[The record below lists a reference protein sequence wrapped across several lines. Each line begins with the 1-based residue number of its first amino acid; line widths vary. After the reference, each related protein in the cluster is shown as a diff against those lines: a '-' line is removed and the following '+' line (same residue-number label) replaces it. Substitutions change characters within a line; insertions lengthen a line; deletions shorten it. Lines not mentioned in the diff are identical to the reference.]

1 MTVRYGN
8 RSRCGGSILTVDGHN
23 SNGAILTAAHCVE
36 GAVSFKIFIGCTDS
50 NCYKTFGY
58 DGASVHYV
66 EVNIDSVRIHPEYD
80 TDEINNDVAI
90 IFLNEPIMH
99 EGAISVILESD
110 PMIAE
115 NEVKLILTGY

>member
-36 GAVSFKIFIGCTDS
+36 GAVSLEIYIGCTNS
-50 NCYKTFGY
+50 NCWYKVGY
-58 DGASVHYV
+58 DGASKYYV
-66 EVNIDSVRIHPEYD
+66 DANIDTVRIHPARD
-80 TDEINNDVAI
+80 ADEHNNDVAI
-90 IFLNEPIMH
+90 IFLNETIKH
-99 EGAISVILESD
+99 EGATSIILESD

-115 NEVKLILTGY
+115 NEG